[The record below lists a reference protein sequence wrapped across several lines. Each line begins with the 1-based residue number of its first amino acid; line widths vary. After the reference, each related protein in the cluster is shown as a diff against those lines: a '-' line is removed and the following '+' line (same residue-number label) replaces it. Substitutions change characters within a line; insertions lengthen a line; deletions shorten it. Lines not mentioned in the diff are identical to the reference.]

1 MWFQSQ
7 KPKTPQF
14 LVIDFVTFH
23 SIQRSFCCCCA
34 VHMWRNLN
42 VIKSRITLSIKHQCQ
57 KPQTPLWAIS
67 IIDINRS
74 ILCTL
79 LCVCFIVNLCV
90 RLCCAIHATI
100 SPVFF
105 SDTEKLPWEKRRNIL
120 SVTLTIWLFRSCNW
134 SCLCSFHLIGTPL
147 WYYSPMKKLQAF
159 GSNASFSLN
168 NNNYSTYIKVYWP
181 GEKIPEEMVVWL
193 MRSLVWE
200 KKSAPE
206 SIYIKINALKN
217 RAHYYHRRKKGKG
230 KSNFHPDLKLKLA

>member
-1 MWFQSQ
+1 M
-7 KPKTPQF
+7 PKTPNSA
-14 LVIDFVTFH
+14 LGDFNHWYQSLHFMHTAVCVFYCQ
-23 SIQRSFCCCCA
+23 SVCA
-34 VHMWRNLN
+34 PV
-42 VIKSRITLSIKHQCQ
+42 
-57 KPQTPLWAIS
+57 
-67 IIDINRS
+67 
-74 ILCTL
+74 LCYT
-79 LCVCFIVNLCV
+79 CNHFP
-90 RLCCAIHATI
+90 
-100 SPVFF
+100 SFF

-217 RAHYYHRRKKGKG
+217 RH
-230 KSNFHPDLKLKLA
+230 